1 MCILF
6 PFPSGT
12 HSRTR
17 NLHFAR
23 IRRSRESAYI
33 MPCTV
38 QMALHD
44 MIMIIGERGPPM
56 KRRVCVRACV
66 RACLRVLKVFF
77 ALCVS
82 TLCAINL
89 ENIYERASVWC
100 KPRFDNEKSR
110 VKWEMG
116 VRTSFL
122 LAVQP
127 IRQHT
132 QTSDGRRCECE
143 CVCARAHT
151 RHE

>member
-1 MCILF
+1 M
-6 PFPSGT
+6 
-12 HSRTR
+12 
-17 NLHFAR
+17 
-23 IRRSRESAYI
+23 
-33 MPCTV
+33 
-38 QMALHD
+38 
-44 MIMIIGERGPPM
+44 
-56 KRRVCVRACV
+56 RA

-122 LAVQP
+122 LGSTTYTP
-127 IRQHT
+127 TYRH
-132 QTSDGRRCECE
+132 QTGDGVSVSV
-143 CVCARAHT
+143 CVRARTLGMNELPEKLSLAARAHSRRRICRGT
-151 RHE
+151 RMHKPDWPARPGLALCCESLVRECEWSHVCVFVYVIV